1 MTCNETARLIPD
13 FLKDELDIDTL
24 ESFITHI
31 ESCSDCME
39 ELTIMAL
46 VTEGLNRLEDGSS
59 FNVNDVVNSKINA
72 AVHRVRTKRRLE
84 MIACILAISAVAVSA
99 AGIFMYI
106 SIIGI

>member
-1 MTCNETARLIPD
+1 MTCNETVRLIPD

-39 ELTIMAL
+39 ELTIMTL

-59 FNVNDVVNSKINA
+59 FNVNDVVNFRINA
-72 AVHRVRTKRRLE
+72 AVHRVRMKRRLE
-84 MIACILAISAVAVSA
+84 MLACILAISAVAVSA